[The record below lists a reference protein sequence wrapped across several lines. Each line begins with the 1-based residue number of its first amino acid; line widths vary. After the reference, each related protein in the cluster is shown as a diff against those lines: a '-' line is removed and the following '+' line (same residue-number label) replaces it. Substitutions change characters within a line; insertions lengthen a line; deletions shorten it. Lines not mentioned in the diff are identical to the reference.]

1 MTTAVKPRPTTAAG
15 PPSPRRGPT
24 RTSPLYWVRRGWRRL
39 VSMRTALVLLFLLA
53 VAAVP
58 GSLLPQHSLN
68 ETKVAQYR
76 AAHSFLGPILDRLG
90 FFNVFSAP
98 WFAAIYLLLGISL
111 IGCLTPRI
119 RLHARAATATPLP
132 APKNLSRLPESA
144 QFTVDGEVDTVAAE
158 LRDTLGRRW
167 RTVVRA
173 EDGGGS
179 AISAEKGYLRETGN
193 LVFHVALLGA
203 LISIAAG
210 KLYGYSASVVVDEG
224 AGFCNAVLNYDS
236 WRPGHF
242 VRDGDVAPFCID
254 NVDKFTA
261 RYLPGGEP
269 SQFDADVTY
278 SRGTNGSPEKASISV
293 NHPLRLEG
301 DRVYLIGHG
310 FAPRIT
316 VVQPDGRRQKLS
328 ADYIPQDPNTFFS
341 EGAFQI
347 QGATDAKGKPTD
359 AKVKHTD
366 DIGIDGFFAPTPL
379 RNPDGT
385 YTSAAPQAN
394 NPVLGVFVYQG
405 DLGITGLPRSVYS
418 LDQAQIKSGKL
429 NKVAAANLRQG
440 QTVTL
445 PSGAKV
451 TFDGW
456 KQWVSIQVSHDPTQ
470 QYILISAVAM
480 VVGLIGSLAVRRR
493 RLWLRLTPADASMSP
508 GTGMPG
514 KRPGSAPR
522 SEARTVVQVGGLA
535 RSDAGSFTTEF
546 SALAAR
552 LAGACT
558 NACVDDRPDAVGP
571 ERVGPDSVQKGTRP

>member
-1 MTTAVKPRPTTAAG
+1 
-15 PPSPRRGPT
+15 
-24 RTSPLYWVRRGWRRL
+24 
-39 VSMRTALVLLFLLA
+39 MRTALVLLFLLA

-76 AAHSFLGPILDRLG
+76 ATHRFLGPILDRLG

-98 WFAAIYLLLGISL
+98 WFAAIYLLLAISL
-111 IGCLTPRI
+111 IGCLAPRI

-132 APKNLSRLPESA
+132 APKNLNRLPESA
-144 QFTVDGEVDTVAAE
+144 QFTVDGEVDAVAAQ
-158 LRDTLGRRW
+158 LRVMLGRRW

-203 LISIAAG
+203 LISIAVG

-224 AGFCNAVLNYDS
+224 SGFCNAVVNYDS

-242 VRDGDVAPFCID
+242 IRNGGVAAFCID
-254 NVDKFTA
+254 SVDKFTA

-269 SQFDADVTY
+269 SQFDAAVTY
-278 SRGTNGSPEKASISV
+278 SRGANGAPEKASISV

-316 VVQPDGRRQKLS
+316 VVQPDGRRQTLT
-328 ADYIPQDPNTFFS
+328 ADYIPQDPNNFFS

-347 QGATDAKGKPTD
+347 QGATD

-385 YTSAAPQAN
+385 YASVAPQAN

-418 LDQAQIKSGKL
+418 LDQAQIRSGKL

-440 QTVTL
+440 ETVTL

-480 VVGLIGSLAVRRR
+480 VMGLIGSLAVRRR
-493 RLWLRLTPADASMSP
+493 RLWLRLAPADAAKP
-508 GTGMPG
+508 PRTGMPRE
-514 KRPGSAPR
+514 RPGSASPGQ
-522 SEARTVVQVGGLA
+522 ARTVVQVGGLA
-535 RSDAGSFTTEF
+535 RSDAGSFSAEF
-546 SALAAR
+546 AALSAR
-552 LAGACT
+552 LAGALPDAT
-558 NACVDDRPDAVGP
+558 GVDDEPKSVD
-571 ERVGPDSVQKGTRP
+571 RVQEGTRL